1 MNKCFLIGRLV
12 RNPDFRVSNNNNLSI
27 SRFTLA
33 VDRGFKSDGVDFI
46 SCVAFGKSADFV
58 QKYLVKGTKISLMG
72 RVHTSSYTSG
82 GTKHY
87 STEIIVESIE
97 FAGAK
102 IIPESDSNGPLNLKE
117 DDSLADDLA
126 FIEN

>member
-1 MNKCFLIGRLV
+1 MNKVFLIGRLV
-12 RNPDFRVSNNNNLSI
+12 RNPDFRISNNNNLAI

-33 VDRGFKSDGVDFI
+33 VDRGFKSDGADFI

-72 RVHTSSYTSG
+72 RIHTSSYTG
-82 GTKHY
+82 NNGTKHY
-87 STEIIVESIE
+87 NTDIVTESIE

-102 IIPESDSNGPLNLKE
+102 ITSGPDSNVPL
-117 DDSLADDLA
+117 DSTEDDLA

>member
-1 MNKCFLIGRLV
+1 MNKVFLIGRLV
-12 RNPDFRVSNNNNLSI
+12 RNPDVRISKNNNLSI
-27 SRFTLA
+27 ARFTLA
-33 VDRGFKSDGVDFI
+33 VDRGFKSDGADFI

-58 QKYLVKGTKISLMG
+58 SKYLIKGTKISLMG
-72 RVHTSSYTSG
+72 RVHTSSYTG
-82 GTKHY
+82 GNGTKHY
-87 STEIIVESIE
+87 STDIIVESIE

-102 IIPESDSNGPLNLKE
+102 ISPDTDNVPLKLKE

>member
-1 MNKCFLIGRLV
+1 MNKVFLIGRLV
-12 RNPDFRVSNNNNLSI
+12 RNPVLRYSSNNLAI

-33 VDRGFKSDGVDFI
+33 IDRGFKSDGVDFI

-72 RVHTSSYTSG
+72 RIHTSNYVG
-82 GTKHY
+82 NNGTKHY
-87 STEIIVESIE
+87 STEVVTESIE

-102 IIPESDSNGPLNLKE
+102 ITSEPDNNVPLDST
-117 DDSLADDLA
+117 DDALA

>member
-1 MNKCFLIGRLV
+1 MNKVFLIGRLV
-12 RNPDFRVSNNNNLSI
+12 RNPDLRFSSNNNLAI

-33 VDRGFKSDGVDFI
+33 VDRGFKRDGADFI

-58 QKYLVKGTKISLMG
+58 SKYLIKGTKISLMG
-72 RVHTSSYTSG
+72 NVHTSSYTG
-82 GTKHY
+82 GNGTKHY
-87 STEIIVESIE
+87 NTDIVVESIE

-102 IIPESDSNGPLNLKE
+102 VTSETDSNVSL
-117 DDSLADDLA
+117 DSTEDDLA

>member
-1 MNKCFLIGRLV
+1 MNKVFLIGRLV
-12 RNPDFRVSNNNNLSI
+12 RNPDIRFSSNKNLAI

-33 VDRGFKSDGVDFI
+33 VDRGFKSDSTDFI

-58 QKYLVKGTKISLMG
+58 GKYLVKGTKIALTG
-72 RVHTSSYTSG
+72 KIHTSSYASG
-82 GTKHY
+82 GAKHY
-87 STEIIVESIE
+87 NTDVIADSIE

-102 IIPESDSNGPLNLKE
+102 INVKDDVPLEQE
-117 DDSLADDLA
+117 DDPLA